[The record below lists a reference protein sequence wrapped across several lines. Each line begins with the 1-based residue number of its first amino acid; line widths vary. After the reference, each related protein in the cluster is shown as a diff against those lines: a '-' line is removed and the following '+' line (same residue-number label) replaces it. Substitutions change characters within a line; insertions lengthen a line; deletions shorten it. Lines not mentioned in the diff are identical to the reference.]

1 MKEKV
6 ILAFVLVFLSMFG
19 FRGILPDI
27 SLSTLVSLFTIAG
40 LISCCYHLWH
50 SKNKL
55 KTGMSYDPDT
65 MLLLS
70 SGLIGHAGFGRKKFK
85 K

>member
-6 ILAFVLVFLSMFG
+6 ILAFFLVCLSMFG

-27 SLSTLVSLFTIAG
+27 SLSALVGLFAIAG
-40 LISCCYHLWH
+40 FIGCCYHLWH

-55 KTGMSYDPDT
+55 KTCMSSEPDA

-70 SGLIGHAGFGRKKFK
+70 SGLIGDTCFGRTNKK
-85 K
+85 

>member
-19 FRGILPDI
+19 FRSFLPAI
-27 SLSTLVSLFTIAG
+27 SLSTLIGLFTIAG
-40 LISCCYHLWH
+40 LIGCCFHLLD
-50 SKNKL
+50 SKSKSWI
-55 KTGMSYDPDT
+55 GMSPKPDT
-65 MLLLS
+65 MLLLG
-70 SGLIGHAGFGRKKFK
+70 SGLIGHAGFGRKNK

>member
-1 MKEKV
+1 MKEKA
-6 ILAFVLVFLSMFG
+6 ILAFVFVCLSMFG

-27 SLSTLVSLFTIAG
+27 SLSALVGLFTITG
-40 LISCCYHLWH
+40 LIGCCYHLWH

-55 KTGMSYDPDT
+55 KIGMSSEPDT

-70 SGLIGHAGFGRKKFK
+70 SGLIGHAGFGRKNK

>member
-6 ILAFVLVFLSMFG
+6 ILAFVLVCLSMFG
-19 FRGILPDI
+19 FRGILPYI
-27 SLSTLVSLFTIAG
+27 SLSIFVGLFTIAG
-40 LISCCYHLWH
+40 LIGCCYHLWH

-55 KTGMSYDPDT
+55 KTGMSSQLEAK
-65 MLLLS
+65 LLLS
-70 SGLIGHAGFGRKKFK
+70 SGLIGDTGFGRKNK

>member
-6 ILAFVLVFLSMFG
+6 ILAFVLVCLSMFG

-27 SLSTLVSLFTIAG
+27 SLSALVGLFTIAG
-40 LISCCYHLWH
+40 LIGCCFHLWH

-55 KTGMSYDPDT
+55 KTSMSSEPDT
-65 MLLLS
+65 LLFLS
-70 SGLIGHAGFGRKKFK
+70 SGLIGHAGFGRRNKK
-85 K
+85 